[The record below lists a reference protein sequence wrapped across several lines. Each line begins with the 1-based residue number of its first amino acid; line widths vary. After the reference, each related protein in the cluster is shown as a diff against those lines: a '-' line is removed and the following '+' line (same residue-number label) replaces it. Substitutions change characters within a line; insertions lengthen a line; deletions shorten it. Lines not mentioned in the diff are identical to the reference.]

1 MQDVL
6 YDNMIA
12 QINFLILQK
21 TLLIGT
27 TWSKCITMIS
37 GKPSIYDINEVR
49 GLYGVPSTTRDR
61 SMISHTARKER

>member
-6 YDNMIA
+6 YDNMIT

-27 TWSKCITMIS
+27 TWSKFITMIS
-37 GKPSIYDINEVR
+37 GKPSIYDINEVK
-49 GLYGVPSTTRDR
+49 GLCGVPSTTKDR